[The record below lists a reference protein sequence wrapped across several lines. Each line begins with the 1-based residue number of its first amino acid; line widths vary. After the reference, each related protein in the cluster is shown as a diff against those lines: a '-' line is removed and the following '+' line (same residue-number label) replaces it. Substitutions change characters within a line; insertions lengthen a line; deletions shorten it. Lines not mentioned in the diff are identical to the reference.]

1 MLKTNSRGNGKSGG
15 EDSPHPERQG
25 KKKGSNKDLVRKHCG
40 LQATRCV
47 TYLKIK
53 GDWVGIFLS
62 SVGEGDIE
70 GDEGEI
76 WWLNLFVGDWSGR
89 GRKEL
94 TVGTMLW
101 MLWSTLAKTH
111 ASGHVSSCCASI
123 FQFCRRASAFYAT
136 RCFSADQG

>member
-1 MLKTNSRGNGKSGG
+1 MTPLIKQCNAEHFNRSWDRETFGPKT
-15 EDSPHPERQG
+15 Q
-25 KKKGSNKDLVRKHCG
+25 
-40 LQATRCV
+40 
-47 TYLKIK
+47 
-53 GDWVGIFLS
+53 
-62 SVGEGDIE
+62 
-70 GDEGEI
+70 I

-136 RCFSADQG
+136 RCFSADQGRSLRVC